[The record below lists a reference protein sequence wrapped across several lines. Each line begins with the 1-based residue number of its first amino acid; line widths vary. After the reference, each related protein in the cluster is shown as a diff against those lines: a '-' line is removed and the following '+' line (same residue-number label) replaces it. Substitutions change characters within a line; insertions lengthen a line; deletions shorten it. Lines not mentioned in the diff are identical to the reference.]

1 MCVCVRACAAYKVRV
16 KSSAAEGDFMTYS
29 ATVVEVLKNSHKG
42 QILPP
47 CTRGARPRA
56 RA

>member
-1 MCVCVRACAAYKVRV
+1 MFVCAAYKVRV